1 MRLDHSLR
9 LGYLEIVLRSTRPH
23 IRGMLQLMR
32 LLTPSSAQILNQ
44 HSRQYTALSACLSRQ
59 GHFLTANMA
68 IAVMKPSIVGALSCQ
83 KDSYLQTLE
92 TEVVACDEYVAPKD
106 SQQNSKAGSKKS
118 TDPSKVNGNSGSAT
132 QKQWM
137 IEFADS
143 VLFPEGGGQ
152 HSDHGFITPF
162 GIKGMSAIPI
172 ENVQRHG
179 LRCVHFSQTPL
190 EVGTKVRQTVYYA
203 RRWDLMQQ
211 HTGQHL
217 LSAIMDGM
225 DLPTLGW
232 SMGQSGEMNYIEL
245 PRRPTEAEIVSIQ
258 QECNAVIRENLP
270 VTVETPEG
278 KGSSSLPADYDGEK
292 GVIRFIKIGDLDY
305 NACCGTHLKQTS
317 HIGLILLHHTQSVRG
332 TNCRLFFTAGDRAIN
347 LATESINGL
356 RNIAVSLSSGAAPA
370 EVAAKIQG
378 LSDQGSEGRKREKRM
393 LAELAK
399 FEAQQIKETLQCAVS
414 AFSHRPDDDLNF
426 INLVLFE
433 LREILKGN
441 GVVVLCT
448 GDAKTAGSLVITGKA
463 ALVEKLSA
471 KVKDIVK
478 AVKGGGRGEKWQGK
492 VTEWQKGEIEALK
505 SAVEEL

>member
-1 MRLDHSLR
+1 MA
-9 LGYLEIVLRSTRPH
+9 V
-23 IRGMLQLMR
+23 
-32 LLTPSSAQILNQ
+32 AA
-44 HSRQYTALSACLSRQ
+44 ALPI
-59 GHFLTANMA
+59 T
-68 IAVMKPSIVGALSCQ
+68 PSIVGTLSCQ

-92 TEVVACDEYVAPKD
+92 TEVVACEEYTPPKNI
-106 SQQNSKAGSKKS
+106 QPNGKAAKSKKS
-118 TDPSKVNGNSGSAT
+118 TDPSKVNGNAESAT
-132 QKQWM
+132 QRTWM

-152 HSDHGFITPF
+152 HTDHGFITPL
-162 GIKGMSAIPI
+162 GAKGSAIPI
-172 ENVQRHG
+172 ENIQRHG
-179 LRCVHFSQTPL
+179 LRCIHFSQTPL
-190 EVGTKVRQTVYYA
+190 EIGTKVRQTVYYA

-232 SMGQSGEMNYIEL
+232 SMGQPGEMNYVEL
-245 PRRPTEAEIVSIQ
+245 PRKPTDAEITRIQ

-278 KGSSSLPADYDGEK
+278 RGSSKLPADYDGEQ

-332 TNCRLFFTAGDRAIN
+332 TNCRLYFTTGDRAIN
-347 LATESINGL
+347 MASDSINGL
-356 RNIAVSLSSGAAPA
+356 RSIAVSLSSSAAPE
-370 EVAAKIQG
+370 EVAAKVQG
-378 LSDQGSEGRKREKRM
+378 LGEQVSEGRKREKRM
-393 LAELAK
+393 LAEIAK
-399 FEAQQIKETLQCAVS
+399 FEAQQVKETLQCAVS
-414 AFSHRPDDDLNF
+414 AFLHRPDDGLDF
-426 INLVLFE
+426 VNLALIE
-433 LREILKGN
+433 LRDILKSN

-448 GDAKTAGSLVITGKA
+448 GDTRAAGSIIIAGKPE
-463 ALVEKLSA
+463 LVEELSA

-478 AVKGGGRGEKWQGK
+478 NVKGGGKGEKWQGK

-505 SAVEEL
+505 TAVEEM

>member
-1 MRLDHSLR
+1 
-9 LGYLEIVLRSTRPH
+9 
-23 IRGMLQLMR
+23 
-32 LLTPSSAQILNQ
+32 
-44 HSRQYTALSACLSRQ
+44 
-59 GHFLTANMA
+59 MA
-68 IAVMKPSIVGALSCQ
+68 IAVMTPSIVGALSCQ

-92 TEVVACDEYVAPKD
+92 TEVVACDEYIPPKGNP
-106 SQQNSKAGSKKS
+106 QTGKAKSKKS
-118 TDPSKVNGNSGSAT
+118 TDPSKVNGNSDTAT
-132 QKQWM
+132 QKTWM

-152 HSDHGFITPF
+152 HTDHGFVTPI
-162 GIKGMSAIPI
+162 GVKGMSAIPI
-172 ENVQRHG
+172 ENIQRHG
-179 LRCVHFSQTPL
+179 LRCVHFSTTPL

-232 SMGQSGEMNYIEL
+232 SMGQSGEMNYVEL
-245 PRRPTEAEIVSIQ
+245 PRKPTDAEIVRIQ

-292 GVIRFIKIGDLDY
+292 GVVRFIKIGDLDY

-317 HIGLILLHHTQSVRG
+317 HIGLILLHHTQSIRG

-356 RNIAVSLSSGAAPA
+356 RNIAISLSSGAAPT
-370 EVAAKIQG
+370 EVATKIQG
-378 LSDQGSEGRKREKRM
+378 LSEQMSEGRKREKRM
-393 LAELAK
+393 LAEIAN

-414 AFSHRPDDDLNF
+414 AFSHRPDDGLDF
-426 INLVLFE
+426 INLILIE
-433 LREILKGN
+433 LRETLKGN

-448 GDAKTAGSLVITGKA
+448 GDTKAPGSLVITGKA
-463 ALVEKLSA
+463 ELVERLSA
-471 KVKDIVK
+471 KVKEIVK
-478 AVKGGGRGEKWQGK
+478 TAKGGGRGEKWQGK
-492 VTEWQKGEIEALK
+492 ITEWQKGEIEALK
-505 SAVEEL
+505 TAVEEL